1 MASLPSWADGLNSS
15 IANRAA
21 YERSDTSRHAEAQ
34 TAAQRRTDA
43 MRTAEIDFDGLLG
56 RLNTAALASKA
67 LERHA
72 EEADILMH
80 MAKLL
85 GHVK

>member
-1 MASLPSWADGLNSS
+1 
-15 IANRAA
+15 
-21 YERSDTSRHAEAQ
+21 
-34 TAAQRRTDA
+34 